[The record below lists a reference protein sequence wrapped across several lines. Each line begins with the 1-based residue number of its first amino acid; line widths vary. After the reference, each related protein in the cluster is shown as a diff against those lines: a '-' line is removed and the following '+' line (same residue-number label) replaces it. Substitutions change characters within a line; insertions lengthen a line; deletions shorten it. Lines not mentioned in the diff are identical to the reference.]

1 MQSYLCSDTSHPYT
15 YRDFPVSLAQ
25 DQLHVRENDNRV
37 SFISVL
43 IVFFFFFGGR
53 GGANFGGFWSFGEN
67 PEIQAS
73 GYKMAAVW
81 KSNVIIHPSSIIV
94 IALIS
99 KSDYH
104 RPALS
109 KKDEKKCQSR

>member
-25 DQLHVRENDNRV
+25 DQLHVRENYNRV

-53 GGANFGGFWSFGEN
+53 GEPILVVFEVLAKIQKSKLADTRWPPCEN
-67 PEIQAS
+67 
-73 GYKMAAVW
+73 
-81 KSNVIIHPSSIIV
+81 
-94 IALIS
+94 LT
-99 KSDYH
+99 
-104 RPALS
+104 
-109 KKDEKKCQSR
+109 